1 MFFHGCINSKFSS
14 DNWSGA
20 FTVGELLTGADSG
33 AVYQL
38 KAIEKD
44 NTVSGYPDNDEIELE
59 ADNIIDFTENN
70 PFGEF

>member
-1 MFFHGCINSKFSS
+1 MAWDYTTGEINIA
-14 DNWSGA
+14 NWSGA

-59 ADNIIDFTENN
+59 ADSILDFSEGN
-70 PFGEF
+70 PFGNP